1 MLRLAWRNVW
11 RNGRRSLINVA
22 AMGFGLAAIM
32 FGQSMIK
39 SLQAQLIEK
48 ATGTITGHIQIQNR
62 NIKYYKI
69 PDKMIED
76 IRKRREALAVIE
88 AEQKARDERLELE
101 AAKRRG
107 VL

>member
-1 MLRLAWRNVW
+1 M
-11 RNGRRSLINVA
+11 GRGRGGFSNRGSLFIP
-22 AMGFGLAAIM
+22 G
-32 FGQSMIK
+32 
-39 SLQAQLIEK
+39 
-48 ATGTITGHIQIQNR
+48 GTAHVR
-62 NIKYYKI
+62 DPKW